1 MSHCNHHHGPSPTGR
16 RLLGSVVLTGGF
28 VIAEAFAGWIGHS
41 LALLSDAGHNLADVL
56 ALLVSWY
63 ALRAASRPSTARRT
77 YGSHRVG
84 IFAALLNA
92 FSLVLIAVLILVGAT
107 DRLIHPRQSEGWLMV
122 AVASVAVAL
131 NGIIAFWLHGA
142 ARDDLNVRGAYLH
155 MLGDALS
162 AAGVVVAG
170 VIVALTR
177 SELADPIVSVVIGV
191 MIFYSSW
198 SILKEGVGVLLEAAP
213 AGLDMARVET
223 ALRSVTG
230 VTDAH
235 DLHVW
240 TIGPGVIACS
250 CHIVVGE
257 QSIRSG
263 QEVRAAVEAELEHK
277 FHINHTTLQVEVE
290 CSESGAMYCSMQRA
304 EHSHG

>member
-1 MSHCNHHHGPSPTGR
+1 
-16 RLLGSVVLTGGF
+16 VLTGGF
-28 VIAEAFAGWIGHS
+28 VIAEASAGWIGHS

-63 ALRAASRPSTARRT
+63 ALEAARRPTSAQRT
-77 YGSHRVG
+77 YGSHRIG

-92 FSLVLIAVLILVGAT
+92 FSLVLIAVLILVGAVG
-107 DRLIHPRQSEGWLMV
+107 RLLHPVPVRGGMMV
-122 AVASVAVAL
+122 VVASVAVAL
-131 NGIIAFWLHGA
+131 NGGIAMWLRGA
-142 ARDDLNVRGAYLH
+142 AHDDLNVRGAYLH

-162 AAGVVVAG
+162 AVGVVVAG
-170 VIVALTR
+170 VIVAVTGR
-177 SELADPIVSVVIGV
+177 SIADPIVSVFIGL

-198 SILKEGVGVLLEAAP
+198 SILKESVGVLLEAAP
-213 AGLDMARVET
+213 AGLDMADVESV
-223 ALRSVTG
+223 LRSVPG

-250 CHIVVGE
+250 CHIVVGD

-263 QEVRAAVEAELEHK
+263 QELRAAVEMELERK
-277 FHINHTTLQVEVE
+277 FHINHTTLQVEVD
-290 CSESGAMYCSMQRA
+290 CSESGEMYCSMQRSKHVHA
-304 EHSHG
+304 D

>member
-1 MSHCNHHHGPSPTGR
+1 LTSVAMTGA
-16 RLLGSVVLTGGF
+16 F
-28 VIAEAFAGWIGHS
+28 VIAEAAAGWIGHS
-41 LALLSDAGHNLADVL
+41 LSLLSDAGHNLADVL

-63 ALRAASRPSTARRT
+63 ALEAARRPSSAQRT

-92 FSLVLIAVLILVGAT
+92 FALVLIAVLILVGAVS
-107 DRLIHPRQSEGWLMV
+107 RLLHPAPVQGWIMV
-122 AVASVAVAL
+122 VVALAAVAL
-131 NGIIAFWLHGA
+131 NGAIALWLRGA
-142 ARDDLNVRGAYLH
+142 AHDDLNVRGAYLH

-170 VIVALTR
+170 MIIALTGR
-177 SELADPIVSVVIGV
+177 SIADPIVSVVIGL

-198 SILKEGVGVLLEAAP
+198 SVLKESVGVLLEAAP
-213 AGLDMARVET
+213 AGLDMAEVESV
-223 ALRSVTG
+223 LRSVQG

-263 QEVRAAVEAELEHK
+263 QQVRDAVEAELERK
-277 FHINHTTLQVEVE
+277 FRINHTTLQVEVE
-290 CSESGAMYCSMQRA
+290 CSEAGEMYCSMQRS
-304 EHSHG
+304 EHVHTSERVL

>member
-1 MSHCNHHHGPSPTGR
+1 M
-16 RLLGSVVLTGGF
+16 
-28 VIAEAFAGWIGHS
+28 
-41 LALLSDAGHNLADVL
+41 SDAGHNLADVL

-63 ALRAASRPSTARRT
+63 ALEAARRPSSAQRT

-92 FSLVLIAVLILVGAT
+92 FSLVLIAVLILVGAVG
-107 DRLIHPRQSEGWLMV
+107 RLLHPVPVHGWMMV
-122 AVASVAVAL
+122 VVASVAVGL
-131 NGIIAFWLHGA
+131 NGVIALWLREA
-142 ARDDLNVRGAYLH
+142 AHDDLNVRGAYLH

-170 VIVALTR
+170 VIIALTGR
-177 SELADPIVSVVIGV
+177 SIADPIISVVIGL
-191 MIFYSSW
+191 MIFYSSC
-198 SILKEGVGVLLEAAP
+198 SVLKESVCVLLEAVP
-213 AGLDMARVET
+213 AGLDMAEVERL
-223 ALRSVTG
+223 LRSVPG

-250 CHIVVGE
+250 CHIVVAE

-263 QEVRAAVEAELEHK
+263 QEVRAAVEAELKRK
-277 FHINHTTLQVEVE
+277 FQINHTTLQVEVE
-290 CSESGAMYCSMQRA
+290 CSEAGALYCSMQRS
-304 EHSHG
+304 EHAHAAHVR